1 MHSSALRTQEC
12 ITWKHCANSHSE
24 TGDAETGDV
33 ETNERESER
42 LVIKCTFNTIV
53 LCNPSIPYL
62 VLIRSRDFGK
72 RKTKSKLQKLMMK
85 SFFLKLELCRIN
97 F

>member
-62 VLIRSRDFGK
+62 VLIRSCDF
-72 RKTKSKLQKLMMK
+72 RMNIWIIVFTLSTAI
-85 SFFLKLELCRIN
+85 CR
-97 F
+97 